1 MTPAN
6 ALDQLIDCQGALI
19 HALDLGDVSAV
30 AHATAQVAQVL
41 DLVRHE
47 HSAVHDDKGRFDYA
61 LRQAE
66 IAHSRVNSLTD
77 RMAQRLHRA
86 AQRRG
91 ARVLETY
98 KNVGKLS
105 SA

>member
-30 AHATAQVAQVL
+30 EHATAQVAQVL

-47 HSAVHDDKGRFDYA
+47 PIADHEDKRRFDYA
-61 LRQAE
+61 VRQAE

-98 KNVGKLS
+98 KNGRKQS

>member
-30 AHATAQVAQVL
+30 EHATAQVAQVL

-47 HSAVHDDKGRFDYA
+47 HIADHEDKIRFDYA
-61 LRQAE
+61 LRQAKL
-66 IAHSRVNSLTD
+66 ARGRVNSLTD

-91 ARVLETY
+91 ARVQEIYT
-98 KNVGKLS
+98 NGGKLS

>member
-30 AHATAQVAQVL
+30 EHATAQVAEVL

-47 HSAVHDDKGRFDYA
+47 HIAGHEDKIRFDYA

-66 IAHSRVNSLTD
+66 LARGRVNSLTD

-91 ARVLETY
+91 ARVLEIYT
-98 KNVGKLS
+98 NGGKLS